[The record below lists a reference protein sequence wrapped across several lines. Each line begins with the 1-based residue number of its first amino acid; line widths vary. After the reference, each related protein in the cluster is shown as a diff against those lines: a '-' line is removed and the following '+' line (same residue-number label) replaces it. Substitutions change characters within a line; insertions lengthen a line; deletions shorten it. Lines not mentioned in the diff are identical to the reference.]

1 MKGDI
6 IMGDLTNEI
15 KEKAEKMGYE
25 MKGLAQGMSSEMRD
39 MRELMKEKAEKLSDE
54 IKKRM
59 MR

>member
-1 MKGDI
+1 MEGGNMMVDFTK
-6 IMGDLTNEI
+6 EI
-15 KEKAEKMGYE
+15 REKAEKVGYE
-25 MKGLAQGMSSEMRD
+25 MKGLAQDMGTEMRD

>member
-6 IMGDLTNEI
+6 IMVDLTKEI

-25 MKGLAQGMSSEMRD
+25 MKGLAQDMGTEMRD
-39 MRELMKEKAEKLSDE
+39 MRDIMKVKAERLSEE

>member
-1 MKGDI
+1 MEGDI
-6 IMGDLTNEI
+6 IMVDLTKEI

-25 MKGLAQGMSSEMRD
+25 MKGLAQDMGIEMRD
-39 MRELMKEKAEKLSDE
+39 MREIMKAKAERLSDE

>member
-1 MKGDI
+1 
-6 IMGDLTNEI
+6 MGDLTNEI

>member
-6 IMGDLTNEI
+6 IMGDFTNTI
-15 KEKAEKMGYE
+15 KEKAERMGCE
-25 MKGLAQGMSSEMRD
+25 MKGLAQDMGSEIKD
-39 MRELMKEKAEKLSDE
+39 MREIMKEKTERLGDE